1 MNSSRVM
8 QMSSTRSVP
17 NVPVSESVLDA
28 LSVSNDPRA
37 AATLVATNSFV
48 KIFSMPFWA
57 SGSSSSTLGVV
68 EVAASGLP
76 ARRSPV
82 QPPDAPACP
91 PKLAVERRRLLP
103 SPGVWLCT
111 NGNI

>member
-1 MNSSRVM
+1 M
-8 QMSSTRSVP
+8 QMSSTQSFP

-57 SGSSSSTLGVV
+57 SANHCVSRAKREEKKRVV
-68 EVAASGLP
+68 
-76 ARRSPV
+76 
-82 QPPDAPACP
+82 
-91 PKLAVERRRLLP
+91 KLD
-103 SPGVWLCT
+103 
-111 NGNI
+111 